1 LIKVQHLKKRFA
13 ERTAV
18 DDIAFEVGKGQ
29 TFGFLGPNG
38 AGKTTTISMLVGLL
52 NPDDGQIEIAGG
64 DPSSVDTRMRLGV
77 APQALSLYDNL
88 SGAENLRFFGS
99 LYRLTG
105 SRLRE
110 RVVWALELAGLTD
123 RANDKVAAYSGGM
136 KRRLNIAVAMLHDP
150 QVLML
155 DEPTV
160 GVDPQSRNHI
170 LETISSLAK
179 EGLTIIYT
187 THYMEEAE
195 RLCQQ
200 IAIMDHGKILAN
212 ESKDQL
218 LKQYGGDAKVKVV
231 LAGSP
236 TDVKLPAH
244 PENGVLEFRTAR
256 PFEDLSELHRQG
268 VEFSEVHIG
277 KPDLENVFLNLTG
290 RSLRDR

>member
-1 LIKVQHLKKRFA
+1 LIRVQQLKKRYG

-18 DDIAFEVGKGQ
+18 DNIAFEVSRGQ

-52 NPDDGQIEIAGG
+52 APDEGQIEIAGG
-64 DPSSVDTRMRLGV
+64 DPSSLDTRMRLGV

-88 SGAENLRFFGS
+88 SGEENLRFFGS

-110 RVVWALELAGLTD
+110 RVAWALGLAGLTD
-123 RANDKVAAYSGGM
+123 RAKDKVAAYSGGM
-136 KRRLNIAVAMLHDP
+136 QRRLNIAVAMLHDP
-150 QVLML
+150 QVLLL

-170 LETISSLAK
+170 LETISGLARN
-179 EGLTIIYT
+179 GLTIIYT

-200 IAIMDHGKILAN
+200 IAIMDQGRILAN

-218 LKQYGGDAKVKVV
+218 LNRYGGDAKVKVV

-236 TDVKLPAH
+236 IGVQLPAD
-244 PENGVLEFRTAR
+244 PQNGVLEFRSSKS
-256 PFEDLSELHRQG
+256 FDDLSELRQQG

-290 RSLRDR
+290 RSLRD